1 MALGNP
7 LEMRVVV
14 NDAEVLAALRSGRRE
29 MNQHVK
35 RALFEAGTELAVP
48 AVRALAPFRSGEL
61 RAAVEAR
68 ATTRGVYLTTRLA
81 GKRGRYVG
89 LMNYG
94 GTIRGEIAPRG
105 RGPSPLNASH
115 ARALRVGD
123 GYVRRVTT
131 PRKYERRLFY
141 ERGRD
146 AALPAIEEVLADRVV
161 AALAG
166 GVRAVLVE

>member
-7 LEMRVVV
+7 LEMGIVV

-35 RALFEAGTELAVP
+35 RALFEAGTEFAVP
-48 AVRALAPFRSGEL
+48 AVRALAPFKSGRL

-68 ATTRGVYLTTRLA
+68 ATTRGVYLTTRLPHTA
-81 GKRGRYVG
+81 KSDYVT

-94 GTIRGEIAPRG
+94 GVVRGAIAPR
-105 RGPSPLNASH
+105 RTTPSPLNAGH

-166 GVRAVLVE
+166 GVRAVLE